1 MNDIL
6 TKEETLCGN
15 NMSQQDSNAITE
27 IIYEALMDRGIFTE
41 SFSWSLEV
49 EYVPAGDLDD

>member
-6 TKEETLCGN
+6 TEEVCLGRD
-15 NMSQQDSNAITE
+15 NMSQQDSNAIAE

-41 SFSWSLEV
+41 SVSWSLDV

>member
-6 TKEETLCGN
+6 TEEVALCGD
-15 NMSQQDSNAITE
+15 NMSQQDSNAIVE
-27 IIYEALMDRGIFTE
+27 IIYEALADRGIFTE
-41 SFSWSLEV
+41 SFCWSLDV